1 MKKVGEMKEK
11 IEKIANYLIKNF
23 EGDEIQITIIFENN
37 NLTRFYESKI
47 HQNMHIEGI
56 KAFITGAIGKKVGM
70 YSFTEINEDKLK
82 EYLKKLKEITINSK
96 EIEEFDG
103 FVSPKEFIDT
113 DTFDEKT
120 YNFSEFE
127 RAEIVN
133 KIVKTLN
140 NAKGY
145 GIVSTGGS
153 EIYIFN
159 SKGLYLYKKQSD
171 AHITITAWDGE
182 NSGWA
187 EGHSRKIGN
196 LNVEILSER
205 AREKASF
212 KGEKV
217 ELKIGE
223 YPAILEFPAVGT
235 IIEFMGWVGFSAKNY
250 QERRSFLLGKLG
262 KKIFSEK
269 FDLVDDPSNPLNF
282 NFPFDFE
289 GVPKNKVE
297 LVKNGIPLNLVYDRR
312 TAKKEN
318 KESTGHSLSI
328 PPSSFPFP
336 SNMEMKEGEKSL
348 EKIIEETDYGVYITR
363 FHYTN
368 VVHPLDFVLTGMT
381 RDGTF
386 LIENGKIKKRIKN
399 LRFTDSFIRVFEGIE
414 EISKEREVVGG
425 DSYGF
430 RFPIGVLVP
439 AIKVKS
445 IKFTSGTTF

>member
-1 MKKVGEMKEK
+1 MKEK

-23 EGDEIQITIIFENN
+23 EGDEIQITVINENN

-47 HQNMHIEGI
+47 HQNMHIEDI
-56 KAFITGAIGKKVGM
+56 KIFLTGAIGKKVGM
-70 YSFTEINEDKLK
+70 YSFTELNEDKLK
-82 EYLKKLKEITINSK
+82 EYLKRLKEITINSK

-103 FVSPKEFIDT
+103 FVTQREFKDT
-113 DTFDEKT
+113 NTFDENT

-127 RAEIVN
+127 RAEIVS
-133 KIVKTLN
+133 KIVKVLGD
-140 NAKGY
+140 AKGY

-159 SKGLYLYKKQSD
+159 SRGLYLYKKQSD
-171 AHITITAWDGE
+171 AHITITAWKED

-187 EGHSRKIGN
+187 EGHSRKIYD
-196 LNVEILSER
+196 LNPEILSER
-205 AREKASF
+205 ARKKADIKLEKI
-212 KGEKV
+212 
-217 ELKIGE
+217 ELKPGE

-235 IIEFMGWVGFSAKNY
+235 IVEFMGWIGFSAKSY
-250 QERRSFLLGKLG
+250 QEKRSFLLGRLG

-269 FDLVDDPSNPLNF
+269 FNLTDDPFNTLNF

-289 GVPKNKVE
+289 GVPKKKIE
-297 LVKNGIPLNLVYDRR
+297 LVKEGIPLNLVYDRR

-318 KESTGHSLSI
+318 KESTGHALSI
-328 PPSSFPFP
+328 PPASFPFP
-336 SNMEMKEGEKSL
+336 SNMEVKEGEKSF
-348 EKIIEETDYGVYITR
+348 EKIIEETDYAIYITR

-368 VVHPLDFVLTGMT
+368 VVDPLDLILTGMT

-414 EISKEREVVGG
+414 EISKERELVGS

-430 RFPIGVLVP
+430 RFPIGSLVP
-439 AIKVKS
+439 TIKVKG
-445 IKFTSGTTF
+445 IKFTSGTIF

>member
-1 MKKVGEMKEK
+1 MKER
-11 IEKIANYLIKNF
+11 IEKIAEYLIKNF
-23 EGDEIQITIIFENN
+23 EGDEIQIIAVNENN

-47 HQNMHIEGI
+47 HQNMHIEGTI
-56 KAFITGAIGKKVGM
+56 IFVTGAIGKKVGM
-70 YSFTEINEDKLK
+70 YSFTEINENKVK
-82 EYLKKLKEITINSK
+82 EHLENLKKITLNSK
-96 EIEEFDG
+96 EIEEFEG
-103 FVSPKEFIDT
+103 FISPKEFKDT
-113 DTFDEKT
+113 DTFDENT

-127 RAEIVN
+127 RVEIVS
-133 KIVKTLN
+133 KIVKVLN
-140 NAKGY
+140 EAKGY

-171 AHITITAWDGE
+171 AHITITAWKEE

-187 EGHSRKIGN
+187 EGHSRKISD
-196 LNVEILSER
+196 LNPEILSER
-205 AREKASF
+205 ARKKVDF
-212 KGEKV
+212 KGEKI
-217 ELKIGE
+217 EIEPGE

-235 IIEFMGWVGFSAKNY
+235 VVEFMGWTGFSAKAY
-250 QERRSFLLGKLG
+250 QEKRSFLLEKLG

-269 FDLVDDPSNPLNF
+269 FELIDDPFNPLNF

-289 GVPKNKVE
+289 GTPKNKIE
-297 LVKNGIPLNLVYDRR
+297 LVKNGVPLNLVYDRR
-312 TAKKEN
+312 TAKREN
-318 KESTGHSLSI
+318 RESTGHALSI

-348 EKIIEETDYGVYITR
+348 EKIIEETDYAIYITR

-399 LRFTDSFIRVFEGIE
+399 LRFTDSFIKVFEGIE
-414 EISKEREVVGG
+414 EVSKERELVGG
-425 DSYGF
+425 ENYRF
-430 RFPIGVLVP
+430 RFPICVLVP
-439 AIKVKS
+439 ALKVKG
-445 IKFTSGTTF
+445 IKFTSGTIF